1 EAAAARVE
9 AELGPIDVWI
19 NVAFSS
25 VFAPFVQITDEEF
38 RRATEVTYLGY
49 VHGTRAALDRML
61 PRDSG
66 TVIQVSSAL
75 AHRGIPLQSVYC
87 GAKHAVVGFTE
98 AVRTELLHGRSRVRL
113 TMVHL
118 PAVNTPQFGWVLS
131 RLAKHP
137 QPVPPIFQP
146 EVAARAIAAV
156 AASPR
161 RREYYVGASTLATV
175 VGGKLAA
182 GLLDRYLALT
192 GYASQQT
199 DLPADPDRP
208 TNLFAPVDAHRDAGA
223 RGVFD
228 DRARGRSLQ
237 AAFAT

>member
-1 EAAAARVE
+1 MTSRVVVVTGASGGIGRALVRELAGPQVALGLLARGEAGLAAAAAEVERAGGTALAVPTDVADPAQVEAAAARVE

-98 AVRTELLHGRSRVRL
+98 AVRTELLHGRR
-113 TMVHL
+113 
-118 PAVNTPQFGWVLS
+118 
-131 RLAKHP
+131 
-137 QPVPPIFQP
+137 
-146 EVAARAIAAV
+146 
-156 AASPR
+156 
-161 RREYYVGASTLATV
+161 
-175 VGGKLAA
+175 
-182 GLLDRYLALT
+182 
-192 GYASQQT
+192 
-199 DLPADPDRP
+199 
-208 TNLFAPVDAHRDAGA
+208 
-223 RGVFD
+223 
-228 DRARGRSLQ
+228 
-237 AAFAT
+237 

>member
-1 EAAAARVE
+1 
-9 AELGPIDVWI
+9 
-19 NVAFSS
+19 
-25 VFAPFVQITDEEF
+25 
-38 RRATEVTYLGY
+38 
-49 VHGTRAALDRML
+49 M
-61 PRDSG
+61 
-66 TVIQVSSAL
+66 
-75 AHRGIPLQSVYC
+75 
-87 GAKHAVVGFTE
+87 
-98 AVRTELLHGRSRVRL
+98 
-113 TMVHL
+113 
-118 PAVNTPQFGWVLS
+118 NTPQFGWVLS

-237 AAFAT
+237 AAFATSPWLVAGAVNLLALAAAGAAMVWSDRAAFGRAVVWRRPNG